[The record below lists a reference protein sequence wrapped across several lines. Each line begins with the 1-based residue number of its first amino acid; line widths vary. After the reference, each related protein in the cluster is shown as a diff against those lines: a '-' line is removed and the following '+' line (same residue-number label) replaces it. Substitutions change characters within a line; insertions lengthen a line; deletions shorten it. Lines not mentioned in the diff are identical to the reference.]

1 MKLEFIRNTMTSA
14 GKARIGQVLELPEQE
29 SKDLVKLS
37 RCVPYVSQELVDR
50 SIGLSEETKPVK
62 RGRPK
67 KNV

>member
-1 MKLEFIRNTMTSA
+1 MKLEFIRNTMTSN
-14 GKARIGQVLELPEQE
+14 GNARIGQVLDLPDQE
-29 SKDLVKLS
+29 ANDLVKNG
-37 RCVPYVSQELVDR
+37 RCVPYVYQELVDR

>member
-1 MKLEFIRNTMTSA
+1 MTSN
-14 GKARIGQVLELPEQE
+14 GNVRIGQIVNLPENE
-29 SKDLVKLS
+29 ANELVKIG
-37 RCVPYVSQELVDR
+37 RCVPYVSQDLVDR

>member
-1 MKLEFIRNTMTSA
+1 MTSN
-14 GKARIGQVLELPEQE
+14 GNVRIGQIVNLPENE
-29 SKDLVKLS
+29 ANELVKNG
-37 RCVPYVSQELVDR
+37 RCVPYVSQDLVDR

>member
-1 MKLEFIRNTMTSA
+1 MKLEFIRNTMTSN
-14 GKARIGQVLELPEQE
+14 GNARIGQVLDLPDQE
-29 SKDLVKLS
+29 ANDLVKNG
-37 RCVPYVSQELVDR
+37 RCVLYAYQELVDR

>member
-1 MKLEFIRNTMTSA
+1 MKLEFIRNTMTS
-14 GKARIGQVLELPEQE
+14 GGNVRIGQVVDLPDYEAKE
-29 SKDLVKLS
+29 LVKMN
-37 RCVPYVSQELVDR
+37 RCVPYVSQDLVDR